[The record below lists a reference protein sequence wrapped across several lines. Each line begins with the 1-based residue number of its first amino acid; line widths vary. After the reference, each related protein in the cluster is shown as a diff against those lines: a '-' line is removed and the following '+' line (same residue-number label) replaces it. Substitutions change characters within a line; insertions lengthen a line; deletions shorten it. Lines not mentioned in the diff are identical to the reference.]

1 MDIDLSNLGNYYS
14 SIANQSVGNGKNIS
28 NLTDGKL
35 NGKSDDELMDVCKS
49 FEAYFLEQV
58 FKQMESTTSLCGEE
72 GADNTMLTEYFG
84 EMTMARVA
92 QDTAENQSLGLAQML
107 YEQMKRNLDP
117 VTAEEAKAAAE
128 AKAAEEKASE
138 AEVSETKVTDT
149 ASL

>member
-58 FKQMESTTSLCGEE
+58 FICLFFFRKRIVSIITFFFYFEQLPFVFSSNHLNQVQISFLGFFFIPKISRINFNGVSLKMG
-72 GADNTMLTEYFG
+72 
-84 EMTMARVA
+84 R
-92 QDTAENQSLGLAQML
+92 S
-107 YEQMKRNLDP
+107 P
-117 VTAEEAKAAAE
+117 VYWT
-128 AKAAEEKASE
+128 
-138 AEVSETKVTDT
+138 
-149 ASL
+149 L